1 MLSIFVAKVAAIMYL
16 TFSAAIL
23 LKTVNLEKL
32 VEDFEN
38 SPALIYISGFFS
50 LLVGMI
56 LIEFHNFWIKDW
68 TVLVTIIG
76 WAATIKG
83 IMLIAFPKFV
93 FKLKPLYK
101 NPTPWLVLVLVLGL
115 FFGYQGFLS

>member
-101 NPTPWLVLVLVLGL
+101 NPTPRLVLVLVLGL